1 MLKGSDTKF
10 KPVSTRSNEQQS
22 FYNFLTQGKEQ
33 NGEVATSLHDLNGE
47 EERSIDLNLKL

>member
-10 KPVSTRSNEQQS
+10 KPVSTRSNEQQP

-33 NGEVATSLHDLNGE
+33 NGEVATSLYDLNGE